1 MDAEQV
7 MQIYDLVP
15 QIDASATVSF
25 GVGIFTL
32 GLMRGSFLVLEK
44 VLTRHG
50 GQRGGDE
57 LFVDR
62 VLTDAGPSP
71 STIKALLKV
80 RRSQHGARPFSAMD
94 TSRCRIQ
101 GTKSTVGHRKTT
113 RPFLMVMIKTC
124 SWFWNLGNEASFCEG
139 SLLDG

>member
-7 MQIYDLVP
+7 MQIDDLVP

-32 GLMRGSFLVLEK
+32 GLMRGPFLVLEK

-71 STIKALLKV
+71 PTIKAPLKV
-80 RRSQHGARPFSAMD
+80 RRSQHGARPFS
-94 TSRCRIQ
+94 
-101 GTKSTVGHRKTT
+101 TVGHRKTT
-113 RPFLMVMIKTC
+113 RPFLKDMIKMC
-124 SWFWNLGNEASFCEG
+124 SWFLDLGNEASFCEG
-139 SLLDG
+139 SLLSA